1 MEKALRL
8 ARQALPIL
16 DWAPDYDGEDARGDL
31 TAAFT
36 VAVMLVPQGMAY
48 AVLAGVPPIYG
59 LYTSVVPLLVY
70 PLIGSSRHLAVGLN
84 AVPMIVIAA
93 GLTPLAEPGS
103 GRYVEL
109 AILLTLMVGL
119 LQVAMGSL
127 RLGFLANLL
136 SRPVIAG
143 FATAAA
149 VIIVASQIGNFIGV
163 DLGRSI
169 HVHQTVLEAAARAEE
184 VHWPSVAIGGG
195 SVAVIAGLRWWK
207 SLFPAELAVIVLATV
222 ATWGL
227 GLESRG
233 VHTVGLV
240 PGGLPLPDLPSLA
253 FGDIRAL
260 VPTAVT
266 LALIQFLSVVSLGR
280 IFANRHRYSIDANR
294 ELTGVGAANV
304 TGSLFFCL
312 PASGSFSRTAVNEQ
326 AGARTPM
333 ANMLAA
339 LLVALV
345 LLFFTPLFANLPM
358 PALAAV
364 IVVAAVGL
372 LDAHEISFLFRTK
385 RVEGWVAMITL
396 SATLLIGI
404 IEGLLLGIGA
414 AVVAVLYRQSRP
426 HVAELGHLSATRS
439 FKNLERFGNAYTIE
453 GLIVLRIEAG
463 FSFFNAEFLKDFI
476 LEKAKTGHGNV
487 RAVVIDGSSIN
498 DLDTTALDALE
509 DVVEE
514 LGEKGID
521 FYFAGLT
528 GPIRDVMAR
537 SELGR
542 RLGPDRFHRNPH
554 QAVAHILDRWDE
566 KEGTERLDQYERS
579 TELPEEEIDPTAESE
594 LT

>member
-1 MEKALRL
+1 MEKTLRL
-8 ARQALPIL
+8 ALQAFPIL
-16 DWAPDYDGEDARGDL
+16 DWVPGYQRSDARGDL
-31 TAAFT
+31 AAGLT
-36 VAVMLVPQGMAY
+36 VGVMLIPQGMAY
-48 AVLAGVPPIYG
+48 AVLAGMPPIYG
-59 LYTSVVPLLVY
+59 LYAGLVPLLVY
-70 PLIGSSRHLAVGLN
+70 PLLGSSRHLITGPVAID
-84 AVPMIVIAA
+84 MIVVATA
-93 GLTPLAEPGS
+93 LGGMAQAGS

-109 AILLTLMVGL
+109 AILLTLMVGV
-119 LQVAMGSL
+119 LQLAMGSL

-149 VIIVASQIGNFIGV
+149 LIIIVSQIGNFLGLE
-163 DLGRSI
+163 LGRSEHFYTTVFAAMEHLTEI
-169 HVHQTVLEAAARAEE
+169 HP
-184 VHWPSVAIGGG
+184 PSVIIGVG
-195 SVAVIAGLRWWK
+195 SVLTIVVLRWWK
-207 SLFPAELAVIVLATV
+207 QSFPAELAVIVGAT
-222 ATWGL
+222 AASSGL
-227 GLESRG
+227 DLGARG
-233 VHTVGLV
+233 VHTVGEV
-240 PGGLPLPDLPSLA
+240 PSGLPSLDFPSVA
-253 FGDIRAL
+253 LGDLQNL
-260 VPTAVT
+260 VPAAIT
-266 LALIQFLSVVSLGR
+266 LSLIQFMGVVSLGR
-280 IFANRHRYSIDANR
+280 IFASRHGYSIDANR
-294 ELTGVGAANV
+294 ELVGVGAANV
-304 TGSLFFCL
+304 LGSFFRCL
-312 PASGSFSRTAVNEQ
+312 PVSGSFSRTTVNEQ
-326 AGARTPM
+326 AGARSPL
-333 ANMLAA
+333 ANVVAA
-339 LLVALV
+339 VIVGLV
-345 LLFFTPLFANLPM
+345 LLFFTPLFDTLPM
-358 PALAAV
+358 PALAGI

-372 LDAHEISFLFRTK
+372 LDLREIRYLFETK
-385 RVEGWVAMITL
+385 RVEGWVSLLTL
-396 SATLLIGI
+396 GATLLIGI
-404 IEGLLLGIGA
+404 EAGLLIGIGA
-414 AVVAVLYRQSRP
+414 ATVAVLYRQSRP
-426 HVAELGHLSATRS
+426 YVAELGHLSATRS

-579 TELPEEEIDPTAESE
+579 TELPEEEIDPTAETE